1 MTQVFRTLN
10 RVGEDCMADLRVMKL
25 AKALVNYAL
34 PVRKGDWFVINGT
47 DLAAPLIREVYRE
60 AVAVGANVDVRVAL
74 EGLDEIFFKH
84 ASDEQ
89 LAYIGPVTQLTAEKA
104 NATLN
109 IMSAHNLKSLS
120 GIDPARQALAGR
132 ARAGLSRLFMQRD
145 AAGDL
150 RWCITLYPTNA
161 SAQEAGMSL
170 AMYEEFVYGAMLL
183 DADDPVAAWQA
194 QARAQQRLA
203 DALTTM
209 RELRILGEGTD
220 LRLNVA
226 GRTWINGDGT
236 KNFPD
241 GEVFSAPV
249 EDSVNGVITYTYPAI
264 FGGREV
270 DGVRLTFA
278 GGRAVKAEARQGEAF
293 LNQMLD
299 MDAGA
304 RVLGEI
310 GIGTNNGIQQFT
322 KNMLFDEKI
331 GGTLHLALGAAY
343 AQCGGKNESSLH
355 WDMLIDL
362 RRSGEVQADG
372 HTVMKDGR
380 WLV

>member
-1 MTQVFRTLN
+1 
-10 RVGEDCMADLRVMKL
+10 MADSRVVKL
-25 AKALVNYAL
+25 AQALVNYSI
-34 PVRKGDWFVINGT
+34 PVRKGDWFVVRAT

-60 AVAVGANVDVRVAL
+60 AVKAGANVDVRVGID
-74 EGLDEIFFKH
+74 GLDEIFFKH

-89 LAYIGPVTQLTAEKA
+89 LTHISAVARLTAEKA
-104 NATLN
+104 NSTLN
-109 IMSAHNLKSLS
+109 IMSDYNLKSLS

-132 ARAGLSRLFMQRD
+132 ARADLSRLFMQRD
-145 AAGDL
+145 ASGDL

-170 AMYEEFVYGAMLL
+170 AAYEEFVYGAMLL
-183 DADDPVAAWQA
+183 DSDDPVAAWQA
-194 QARAQQRLA
+194 QAREQQRLA

-220 LRLNVA
+220 LHLAVT

-241 GEVFSAPV
+241 GEVFSAPI
-249 EDSVNGVITYTYPAI
+249 EDSVSGVITYTYPAI
-264 FGGREV
+264 FNGREV
-270 DGVRLTFA
+270 DGVRLTFD
-278 GGRAVKAEARQGEAF
+278 GGRVVKAEARQGEAF
-293 LNQMLD
+293 LNEMLN

-310 GIGTNNGIQQFT
+310 GIGTNYGIQKFT

-331 GGTLHLALGAAY
+331 GGTVHLALGAAY
-343 AQCGGKNESSLH
+343 AGCGGKNESSLH
-355 WDMLIDL
+355 WDMLVDL
-362 RRSGEVQADG
+362 RRNGEVQADG
-372 HTVMKDGR
+372 RTVMKDGK